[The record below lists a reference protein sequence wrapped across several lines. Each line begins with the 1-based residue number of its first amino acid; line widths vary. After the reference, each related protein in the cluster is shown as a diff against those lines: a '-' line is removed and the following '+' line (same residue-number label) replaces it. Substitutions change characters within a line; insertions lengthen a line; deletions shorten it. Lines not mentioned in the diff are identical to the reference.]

1 MMMKSR
7 AGRLAVLL
15 LGLVLG
21 APALAGAQADRDL
34 MKMQVESYDLL
45 EAGKL
50 DQARE
55 IYGKILKKD
64 PGNPLALNN
73 LGAILVKQGKSQ
85 EALGYFKQALPRA
98 KDYKVKV
105 NRVCDVGGQCLAFR
119 PLMDAYAD
127 QELEPLIQLNIQLVK
142 ARLATKKD

>member
-1 MMMKSR
+1 MKSL
-7 AGRLAVLL
+7 AGRLVVIL
-15 LGLVLG
+15 LGLVLA
-21 APALAGAQADRDL
+21 APALVQAQTNQDL
-34 MKMQVESYDLL
+34 MRMQVESYDLL

-73 LGAILVKQGKSQ
+73 LGAIMAKQGKYQ
-85 EALGYFKQALPRA
+85 EALALLEQALPRA

-105 NRVCDVGGQCLAFR
+105 NRVCDGGGQCLAFR
-119 PLMDAYAD
+119 PLMDAYGN